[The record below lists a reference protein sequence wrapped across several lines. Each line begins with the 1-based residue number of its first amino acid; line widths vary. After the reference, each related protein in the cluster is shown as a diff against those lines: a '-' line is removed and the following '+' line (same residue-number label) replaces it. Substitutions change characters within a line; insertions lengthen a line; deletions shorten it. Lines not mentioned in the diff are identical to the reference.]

1 MTRFAK
7 RLSLASVLLL
17 CGVANAFE
25 VDALHSGMSFQEARS
40 VIERF
45 SYSKVEIKENYI
57 GAWDILATGTNR
69 SIYLN
74 FCKGRLVQVQKHLQ
88 PRFDYFVRLVDEK
101 RKQLG
106 HPTDAWSE
114 PTDVTSAVE
123 SNAIRFLWRD
133 KNDYI
138 VVSYIQFPSN
148 NQLDISHRIK
158 NECWQ
163 VP

>member
-1 MTRFAK
+1 MVRFTK
-7 RLSLASVLLL
+7 RLIFVSVLLL
-17 CGVANAFE
+17 CEGANAFE
-25 VDALHSGMSFQEARS
+25 VDGLKSGMSFQEARS
-40 VIERF
+40 VIESF
-45 SYSKVEIKENYI
+45 SYSKVEIKENQI
-57 GAWDILATGTNR
+57 SGWDIPAMGTNR
-69 SIYLN
+69 SVYLN

-106 HPTDAWSE
+106 QPTDAWSE

-123 SNAIRFLWRD
+123 SNAIRFQWRD

-148 NQLDISHRIK
+148 NQLDIRHKIK
-158 NECWQ
+158 NECR
-163 VP
+163 